1 MAHCFKNILF
11 GSITSSSIFRVCI
24 PTKSINEGI
33 FDAKGMTF
41 HVTDVGGSHS
51 ERLKWINCFND
62 VSAILFVVSLTDY
75 DDFRT
80 EYSTDVENLDFIDT
94 PRRRIH
100 MRNRVSRM
108 DESMYLFRRICSLS
122 YFRKT
127 AVLLFLNKIDA
138 YVRRLKYSPLSKIFV
153 DEFDEKDDGNIKHAC
168 FFMLKKYVHDSEKES
183 DRCEHVYCHF
193 SCAIGA
199 LGNTEFVLNAVT
211 DMIIK
216 SHLESIGMY

>member
-1 MAHCFKNILF
+1 M
-11 GSITSSSIFRVCI
+11 TIFYHFLRVCI
-24 PTKSINEGI
+24 PTKSINEGA
-33 FDAKGMTF
+33 FDAKGMAF

-80 EYSTDVENLDFIDT
+80 EYSYHEDNLEFVET
-94 PRRRIH
+94 PRRRIRLKN
-100 MRNRVSRM
+100 RNRVSRM
-108 DESMYLFRRICSLS
+108 DESMYLFRRICALS

-153 DEFDEKDDGNIKHAC
+153 DEYAEKDDGDIKHAC
-168 FFMLKKYVHDSEKES
+168 FFMLKRYVHDSEKEFE
-183 DRCEHVYCHF
+183 RCEHVYCHF

>member
-1 MAHCFKNILF
+1 M
-11 GSITSSSIFRVCI
+11 CI
-24 PTKSINEGI
+24 PTKAINEAI

-41 HVTDVGGSHS
+41 HVTDVGGARS

-62 VSAILFVVSLTDY
+62 VSGILFVASLTDY

-80 EYSTDVENLDFIDT
+80 EYSTIVGASSPLVLSGT
-94 PRRRIH
+94 RIYIKK
-100 MRNRVSRM
+100 RVTRM
-108 DESMYLFRRICSLS
+108 DESLDLFRRICAST
-122 YFRKT
+122 YFRRT
-127 AVLLFLNKIDA
+127 SVLLFLNKIDA
-138 YVRRLKYSPLSKIFV
+138 YVRRIKTSPLSKIFV
-153 DEFDEKDDGNIKHAC
+153 DEYNERDDNDVKLAC
-168 FFMLKKYVHDSEKES
+168 FFMLKKYVTDSEKLS
-183 DRCEHVYCHF
+183 NRCEHVYCHF